1 MESNLPTESER
12 LIKFS
17 RRGLWIALTLLMVL
31 GAYAVVMNVFPD
43 GEMARVANRLAGIL
57 PIVIVIVL
65 AALRS
70 SLKGASTNPRGV
82 GMSAV
87 LNDELRKH
95 ALNLAYRNGLVAVLL
110 VQPLLA
116 LLLISWPLAQPVV
129 LMASSTALAGVCSV
143 LCSLLV
149 YDR

>member
-12 LIKFS
+12 LVKFS
-17 RRGLWIALTLLMVL
+17 RRGLWIALALLVVL
-31 GAYAVVMNVFPD
+31 GAYAVVMNVFPTSD
-43 GEMARVANRLAGIL
+43 MAVVANRLAGIL
-57 PIVIVIVL
+57 PIVIVMLL
-65 AALRS
+65 AAPRS
-70 SLKGASTNPRGV
+70 SLKGASTDPRSLK
-82 GMSAV
+82 MSAV
-87 LNDELRKH
+87 LDDELHKH

-129 LMASSTALAGVCSV
+129 LLASSTALAGVCAV
-143 LCSLLV
+143 LCSLLI